1 MRKTAAVWSFAVR
14 PSSWEAAPSYR
25 GYWLCPADCWAR
37 LTCLALK
44 PPPCLHL
51 RALFYDPVS
60 SQELTSVLLLPP
72 LPCGPCS
79 TDSSNHLSVLLAS
92 PDLLL
97 CPMDH
102 NSPRSYHHGFCSY
115 SRVSGIHLVP
125 TVPSDLLAVWEEMFS
140 FPGKSNLD

>member
-1 MRKTAAVWSFAVR
+1 MRKTAAVWLFALR
-14 PSSWEAAPSYR
+14 LFSWEAASSYP
-25 GYWLCPADCWAR
+25 GYWLCPPDCLAR
-37 LTCLALK
+37 LTCLALE
-44 PPPCLHL
+44 PRPCLHL

-72 LPCGPCS
+72 LPCGPCT

-115 SRVSGIHLVP
+115 SRVSGIYLVP
-125 TVPSDLLAVWEEMFS
+125 TVPSDLLAMWEEMFS